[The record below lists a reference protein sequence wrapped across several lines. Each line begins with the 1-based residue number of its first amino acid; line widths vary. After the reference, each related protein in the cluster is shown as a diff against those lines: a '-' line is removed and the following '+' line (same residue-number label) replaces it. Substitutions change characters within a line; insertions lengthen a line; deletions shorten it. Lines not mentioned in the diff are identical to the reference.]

1 MRKIVGILRPF
12 DILQTIYVYEDN
24 NKIDCAKINFKDL
37 NDTIFELSSKYDI
50 EEINFL
56 GTKQFNKGIQNKL
69 EAEEM
74 TRYNKNKL
82 KINLL

>member
-24 NKIDCAKINFKDL
+24 NKIDCAKVAFKDL
-37 NDTIFELSSKYDI
+37 NDAIFELSSKYDI
-50 EEINFL
+50 EEVNFL